1 MPESLSQ
8 SSERMAKRYL
18 SVRAAAAMR
27 EETAEEATDKH
38 VLPAATASEV
48 SEGQCSLLS
57 SVGVHHFGEPRL
69 SKDIIEGVEDLAQGA
84 QRRIVR
90 SASPETVVPRKRRRV
105 QFTALQE
112 EALVYGVMKYG
123 RGSWKEI
130 SSDGWFDGRRTTEL
144 SDKYRNLE
152 RYGHIA
158 NIKKKVKDKLST
170 GVDPLKELRTKY
182 EQQRLQHTVSLVRRQ
197 SSYSKQSNM
206 DQPRELQRTSP
217 SLEDPEGDGVAQSS
231 DDDISV
237 KSLQKPS
244 EATEATTM
252 TEAICSCTS
261 KPFTLQ
267 AHSPALNRWSS
278 ESEEDALL
286 ASGPGKI
293 KNKKR
298 RKPFTQLEEQAL
310 VAGVLKYGTGNWA
323 RILKEG
329 GFLGRTNLQLSD
341 KYRNLKQYRYLQ
353 AVENAVNIKRARG
366 EDPLEELRNLSAL
379 HWRC

>member
-1 MPESLSQ
+1 MQ
-8 SSERMAKRYL
+8 
-18 SVRAAAAMR
+18 

-57 SVGVHHFGEPRL
+57 SVGAHHFGEPRL

-197 SSYSKQSNM
+197 SSNSKQSNM
-206 DQPRELQRTSP
+206 DQPRQLQRTSP

-267 AHSPALNRWSS
+267 ARSPALNRWSS

-286 ASGPGKI
+286 ASGPGKT